1 MLKELERSM
10 AIRRPD
16 MPKRHRRRHG
26 QHHPALAA
34 LFYLGA
40 ALAGFVFLVAMLLLP
55 ETIYYL
61 FVEFSK

>member
-26 QHHPALAA
+26 HAHPVLSA

-40 ALAGFVFLVAMLLLP
+40 AVLGFVFIVAALLLP
-55 ETIYYL
+55 EALYHLYM
-61 FVEFSK
+61 EFAK